1 MESFQ
6 GSTKL
11 HDAANAVCSSD
22 SVKKSSSAFVFDIIR
37 ISRYADWD
45 DMAYSEIRGRN
56 ALVEI
61 NNALHAKSSNDDTTD
76 LMVRIDEMIN
86 RELEMEWQGIST
98 STRFDISAIDF
109 ELLAKEFQ
117 KAKNKALVF
126 KDLQSILA
134 DKLDKMCSANQN
146 RIDSL

>member
-1 MESFQ
+1 
-6 GSTKL
+6 
-11 HDAANAVCSSD
+11 
-22 SVKKSSSAFVFDIIR
+22 
-37 ISRYADWD
+37 
-45 DMAYSEIRGRN
+45 
-56 ALVEI
+56 
-61 NNALHAKSSNDDTTD
+61 
-76 LMVRIDEMIN
+76 MVRIDEMSN
-86 RELEMEWQGIST
+86 RELEMQWQGIST

-134 DKLDKMCSANQN
+134 DKLDKMYSANPN